1 MTIIHCLGS
10 GLVGSF
16 VIKKL
21 LEEKMKINLID
32 IEDKG
37 KFSNN
42 DYLTIHVTDAIE
54 YCKNTSENDE
64 IYVHL
69 PKNKIWGMND

>member
-21 LEEKMKINLID
+21 LEENLEVNLVD
-32 IEDKG
+32 IEKKENISD
-37 KFSNN
+37 NN
-42 DYLTIHVTDAIE
+42 LLTIHITDAI
-54 YCKNTSENDE
+54 
-64 IYVHL
+64 
-69 PKNKIWGMND
+69 

>member
-1 MTIIHCLGS
+1 MSIIHCLGS

-21 LEEKMKINLID
+21 LEEKIKVNLVD

-37 KFSNN
+37 KLIDN
-42 DYLTIHVTDAIE
+42 DY
-54 YCKNTSENDE
+54 
-64 IYVHL
+64 
-69 PKNKIWGMND
+69 

>member
-1 MTIIHCLGS
+1 MSIIHCLGS

-21 LEEKMKINLID
+21 LEEKIKVNLID

-37 KFSNN
+37 KIIDN

-54 YCKNTSENDE
+54 YCKNTYNED
-64 IYVHL
+64 
-69 PKNKIWGMND
+69 

>member
-21 LEEKMKINLID
+21 LEENLEVNLVD
-32 IEDKG
+32 IEKKENISD
-37 KFSNN
+37 NN
-42 DYLTIHVTDAIE
+42 LLTIHITNLHNN
-54 YCKNTSENDE
+54 CKTN
-64 IYVHL
+64 
-69 PKNKIWGMND
+69 